1 MIDSKQGFLNQAEIT
16 VKIGELAKTTA
27 IPVETIRYYEKI
39 GLLPEPDRDNS
50 GYRSYRNAHL
60 NRLLFI
66 KRCRNLDM
74 AQDEIR
80 KLIHLAEQPEAD
92 CREVNALL
100 AQHLVHVRERLKEL
114 ASLEQTLVNLQK
126 ACSEGG
132 TVSECGIIGGL
143 SSEVSSPKSENRL
156 NHVPGT
162 HGPGNT

>member
-1 MIDSKQGFLNQAEIT
+1 M
-16 VKIGELAKTTA
+16 KIGELAKTTA

-39 GLLPEPDRDNS
+39 GLLPEPDRDSS

-60 NRLLFI
+60 HRLLFI

-74 AQDEIR
+74 AQEEIR
-80 KLIHLAEQPEAD
+80 ELIRLAEQPEAD
-92 CREVNALL
+92 CREVDALL

-126 ACSEGG
+126 ACADGG
-132 TVSECGIIGGL
+132 TVRECGILGGL
-143 SSEVSSPKSENRL
+143 SSELESLEAENSD

-162 HGPGNT
+162 HGPGHS

>member
-1 MIDSKQGFLNQAEIT
+1 

-39 GLLPEPDRDNS
+39 GLLPEPDRDSS

-60 NRLLFI
+60 DRLLFI

-80 KLIHLAEQPEAD
+80 ELIGLAEQPEAD
-92 CREVNALL
+92 CSDVDALL
-100 AQHLVHVRERLKEL
+100 ARHLTHVRERLREL
-114 ASLEQTLVNLQK
+114 ASLEETLVRLQK
-126 ACSEGG
+126 ACTDGR
-132 TVSECGIIGGL
+132 TVRECGILGEL
-143 SSEVSSPKSENRL
+143 NSELGALEPEDRH

-162 HGPGNT
+162 HGPGQK